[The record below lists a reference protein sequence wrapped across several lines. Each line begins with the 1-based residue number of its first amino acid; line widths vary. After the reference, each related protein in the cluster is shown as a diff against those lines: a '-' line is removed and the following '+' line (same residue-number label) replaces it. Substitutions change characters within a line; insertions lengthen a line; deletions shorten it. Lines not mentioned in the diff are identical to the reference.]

1 MPDHDPLTLKLS
13 LKEKLAYGAGD
24 IGSNLM
30 LSIGTLYLLKFYTD
44 ELGMP
49 AYYGGVIFLI
59 AKFFTAFTDML
70 TGFLLDSQKNIGI
83 RGKFRPFI
91 LYAAVPSAIIA
102 TVQFIAT
109 TFSLP
114 IKTAIATGL
123 FMLFG
128 LFYSLMNCSYGA
140 MIPAITKIQMNAHN
154 WQLFGREGQQ

>member
-13 LKEKLAYGAGD
+13 LREKLAYGAGD

-70 TGFLLDSQKNIGI
+70 TGFFSILKNIGI
-83 RGKFRPFI
+83 RGKLDLSFCMQQYHQQLLR
-91 LYAAVPSAIIA
+91 
-102 TVQFIAT
+102 Q
-109 TFSLP
+109 FSL
-114 IKTAIATGL
+114 L
-123 FMLFG
+123 LQH
-128 LFYSLMNCSYGA
+128 LVC
-140 MIPAITKIQMNAHN
+140 
-154 WQLFGREGQQ
+154 R

>member
-13 LKEKLAYGAGD
+13 LREKLAYGAGD

-83 RGKFRPFI
+83 RGNLDLSFCMQQYHQQLLR
-91 LYAAVPSAIIA
+91 
-102 TVQFIAT
+102 Q
-109 TFSLP
+109 FSL
-114 IKTAIATGL
+114 L
-123 FMLFG
+123 LQH
-128 LFYSLMNCSYGA
+128 LVC
-140 MIPAITKIQMNAHN
+140 
-154 WQLFGREGQQ
+154 R